1 MVSSPALTA
10 GDPARL
16 AALEALPLDVE
27 VATDPAAAV
36 HGADVVCLCTSAGQ
50 PVVRLSD
57 LRQDV
62 LVTSVSTDAPD
73 AHEVDPQELLGCAVY
88 VDSRSAAPVVASE
101 LRPLVDSGAI
111 RVLADLPEL
120 VTGAA
125 PSRPPGQAVF
135 RSVALGIE
143 DLAIAALL
151 LDVPEERP

>member
-1 MVSSPALTA
+1 M
-10 GDPARL
+10 R
-16 AALEALPLDVE
+16 
-27 VATDPAAAV
+27 
-36 HGADVVCLCTSAGQ
+36 
-50 PVVRLSD
+50 R
-57 LRQDV
+57 R
-62 LVTSVSTDAPD
+62 
-73 AHEVDPQELLGCAVY
+73 
-88 VDSRSAAPVVASE
+88 RSAAPVVASE

-120 VTGAA
+120 ATGAA